1 MALTE
6 GTLFESIGRKQT
18 QIELDAGEYNN
29 LLLVLS
35 KVVSGEIPKED
46 VVVDLQARSWKIEKQ
61 TNEPV
66 VSKPTRKN

>member
-6 GTLFESIGRKQT
+6 ETLFASIGRKQT
-18 QIELDAGEYNN
+18 QIELDVGEYNN

-46 VVVDLQARSWKIEKQ
+46 VVVDLNARSWKIEKSQ
-61 TNEPV
+61 PIKQDLSDRE
-66 VSKPTRKN
+66 

>member
-6 GTLFESIGRKQT
+6 ESLFASIGRKQT
-18 QIELDAGEYNN
+18 QIELDVGEYNN

-46 VVVDLQARSWKIEKQ
+46 VVVDLQTRSWKVEKPKVEKPAVS
-61 TNEPV
+61 EP
-66 VSKPTRKN
+66 T

>member
-6 GTLFESIGRKQT
+6 ETLFASIGRKQT
-18 QIELDAGEYNN
+18 QIELDVGEYNN

-46 VVVDLQARSWKIEKQ
+46 VVVDLNARSWKIEKKEAQ
-61 TNEPV
+61 KEDL
-66 VSKPTRKN
+66 SDRE

>member
-6 GTLFESIGRKQT
+6 AMLFESIGRKQT
-18 QIELDAGEYNN
+18 QIELDAGQYNN

-46 VVVDLQARSWKIEKQ
+46 VIIDLRTGSWKIEKQ
-61 TNEPV
+61 PV
-66 VSKPTRKN
+66 EIKETE